1 MTQTLGRTFHSMMF
15 LTIAILLTFCAIPLV
30 RTGSVTTGRITA
42 SGFDGSSVLIGF
54 ICTVA
59 ISALTSPLIGLCFV
73 FAVLLHEFCAARA
86 CQIIGHDVARV
97 RLLPLPFL
105 SPPRSDRPFES
116 AVEESFAALYA
127 PALSIVPMV
136 LFFALFHISA
146 PHFPS
151 FANVMWLLGIVTG
164 TFNFIM
170 LLPFLPF
177 AGGRVVRAVSESFWP
192 RLSTLVTVFMTA
204 AFASA
209 AVTDQSI
216 AFMILTAAGV
226 QSLVYRPRAKQ
237 TRLSPNETLLV
248 LATYSFC
255 LTAHFTGGWW
265 LLTGLL

>member
-1 MTQTLGRTFHSMMF
+1 MR
-15 LTIAILLTFCAIPLV
+15 
-30 RTGSVTTGRITA
+30 
-42 SGFDGSSVLIGF
+42 
-54 ICTVA
+54 
-59 ISALTSPLIGLCFV
+59 
-73 FAVLLHEFCAARA
+73 
-86 CQIIGHDVARV
+86 
-97 RLLPLPFL
+97 
-105 SPPRSDRPFES
+105 
-116 AVEESFAALYA
+116 
-127 PALSIVPMV
+127 
-136 LFFALFHISA
+136 
-146 PHFPS
+146 
-151 FANVMWLLGIVTG
+151 LLGIVTG

-209 AVTDQSI
+209 AVKDQSI

-226 QSLVYRPRAKQ
+226 QSLVYKPRAKQ